1 MPHAP
6 ESRITHPTVPPPWV
20 SPRGW
25 RCHEWAEACAG
36 GQRECGEA
44 HPNARPGKAAK
55 WAYFCPKEAL
65 AAPSRPP
72 HNPRRRLPSTPRLRP
87 TLLSFG
93 HAPAAGVNGR
103 QRHRPPARLTG
114 ASANHCPGCCP
125 ATNQRTGEA
134 GGLSLPGR
142 SSPQWARPPPRHA
155 VPATAHP
162 RLEPCSASFSQ
173 SLQCSW
179 SFSSAAGREGLAGG
193 RLTAVSLSS
202 AILNGAS
209 ARAAPPQQSTPRLGG
224 GPRGM
229 PGVVVCVGMRG
240 LGCAGAGTT
249 IPVSLWGCRGAGR
262 RWREGS
268 LTPGS
273 RVGAPPHGEPR
284 PGPPLAHSPRRPRCS
299 RLRPLP
305 A

>member
-6 ESRITHPTVPPPWV
+6 ENGITHPTVPSPWV

-25 RCHEWAEACAG
+25 RCQGRAEARAG
-36 GQRECGEA
+36 GQRECGET
-44 HPNARPGKAAK
+44 HPNARPRRAAK
-55 WAYFCPKEAL
+55 WAYFCPKKAL
-65 AAPSRPP
+65 AAASRPRCSHRSRHP
-72 HNPRRRLPSTPRLRP
+72 CTPRPRP
-87 TLLSFG
+87 TPLSLG

-103 QRHRPPARLTG
+103 QQHRPLARLTG
-114 ASANHCPGCCP
+114 ASANRCPGCCP
-125 ATNQRTGEA
+125 PTYQRTRGA
-134 GGLSLPGR
+134 GRLSLPGR

-155 VPATAHP
+155 VPAATHP

-179 SFSSAAGREGLAGG
+179 SFSSAAGRGGLAAG

-209 ARAAPPQQSTPRLGG
+209 ARAAPPQQSAPRLGG
-224 GPRGM
+224 RPRGM

-240 LGCAGAGTT
+240 PGCAGAGTT
-249 IPVSLWGCRGAGR
+249 IPVGLWGRPGVGR

-268 LTPGS
+268 LTPGQPC
-273 RVGAPPHGEPR
+273 GCPD
-284 PGPPLAHSPRRPRCS
+284 
-299 RLRPLP
+299 
-305 A
+305 